1 MSEKNFTSWKG
12 QPQTDKNIVNLRI
25 WAATGN
31 DKKNLQATLC
41 HSKLL
46 SCEYSANSSNHVKKA
61 VKLLND
67 QNYIEQDKNMSQP
80 LSTLWLNDWKRED
93 C

>member
-1 MSEKNFTSWKG
+1 MTRKTCK
-12 QPQTDKNIVNLRI
+12 P
-25 WAATGN
+25 
-31 DKKNLQATLC
+31 
-41 HSKLL
+41 
-46 SCEYSANSSNHVKKA
+46 NHVILNFCHVSIQQIRPTKKA